1 MQADFKAMAAKSAS
15 IIRLMEQKIVL
26 NQDVSAQAN
35 KELQAIITL
44 QGEAYSNAD
53 LRREVLITEIHEIS
67 SKCMQLWQ
75 KQDKL
80 LATMAKVNIGS
91 KDLEQ
96 KEKRL
101 KKINIDLQL
110 LNGQI
115 DCMIEEVSRL
125 QK

>member
-15 IIRLMEQKIVL
+15 IIKLMEEKIVL
-26 NQDVSAQAN
+26 NHAISAQSN
-35 KELQAIITL
+35 KELEAIHSL
-44 QGEAYSNAD
+44 QGLMYSNAD
-53 LRREVLITEIHEIS
+53 LRREVLMTEIHAIS
-67 SKCMQLWQ
+67 TKCMQLWQ

-101 KKINIDLQL
+101 NKISIDLQL

>member
-15 IIRLMEQKIVL
+15 IIKLMEEKIVL
-26 NQDVSAQAN
+26 NHAISAQSN
-35 KELQAIITL
+35 KELQVIHSL
-44 QGEAYSNAD
+44 QGEMYSNAD
-53 LRREVLITEIHEIS
+53 LRREVLMTEIHAIS
-67 SKCMQLWQ
+67 IKCMHLWQ

-80 LATMAKVNIGS
+80 LATMAKVNTGS

-101 KKINIDLQL
+101 NKISIDLQL

>member
-15 IIRLMEQKIVL
+15 IIKLMEEKIVL
-26 NQDVSAQAN
+26 NHAISAQSN
-35 KELQAIITL
+35 KELEAIHSL
-44 QGEAYSNAD
+44 QELMYSNAD
-53 LRREVLITEIHEIS
+53 LRREVLMTEIHVIS
-67 SKCMQLWQ
+67 TKCMQLWQ

-101 KKINIDLQL
+101 NKISIDLQL

>member
-15 IIRLMEQKIVL
+15 IIKLMEEKIVL
-26 NQDVSAQAN
+26 NHAISAQSN
-35 KELQAIITL
+35 KELEAIHSL
-44 QGEAYSNAD
+44 QGLMYSNAD
-53 LRREVLITEIHEIS
+53 LRREVLMTEIHVIS
-67 SKCMQLWQ
+67 TKCMQLWQ

-101 KKINIDLQL
+101 NKISIDLQL

>member
-53 LRREVLITEIHEIS
+53 LRREVLMTEIHEIS
-67 SKCMQLWQ
+67 SKCLQLWQ

-101 KKINIDLQL
+101 SKINIDLQL
-110 LNGQI
+110 LNGKI

>member
-80 LATMAKVNIGS
+80 LATMAKVNTGS